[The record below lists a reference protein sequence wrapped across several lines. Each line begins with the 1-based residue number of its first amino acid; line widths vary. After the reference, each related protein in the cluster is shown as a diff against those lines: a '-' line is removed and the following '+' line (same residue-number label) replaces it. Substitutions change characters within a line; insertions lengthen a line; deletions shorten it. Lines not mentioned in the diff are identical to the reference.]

1 MLKKWFKQSISF
13 TTRLGEISLFTWP
26 LDAYVLK
33 AHFTKL
39 SAHPTIPAELSA
51 LFKDSVDVVVMRSHP
66 VNTPLLPRLSILPQ
80 AIRYVPANYQR
91 YWVVFD
97 GDFENY
103 LKKFSS
109 KSRNTLLRKVRKFA
123 EFSGG
128 EIDWREYCKPEEM
141 REFYK
146 LAGEVSQKTYQ
157 ERLLDCG
164 LPTDQKFQDNMLALA
179 AEDSIRGYLLFHQKK
194 PIAYIYCPVR
204 DGIALYEYVG
214 HDPEYQ
220 RWSPGTLLQ
229 YFALQ
234 CLFTANHIRIF
245 DFTEGE
251 GAHKAF
257 FATNN
262 QYCADIY
269 YFRRTWCNFSKVALH
284 VSSDRLSRGI
294 VQVLDRLG
302 VKATVKKLLRS
313 RA

>member
-1 MLKKWFKQSISF
+1 MEKWLRQSINF
-13 TTRLGEISLFTWP
+13 TVRLGEISLFTWP
-26 LDAYVLK
+26 LSACVLK
-33 AHFTKL
+33 THFTKL
-39 SAHPTIPAELSA
+39 PAHPAVPAELPE
-51 LFKDSVDVVVMRSHP
+51 LFRDSVDVVVIRSHP
-66 VNTPLLPRLSILPQ
+66 AESSLTRLSLLPQ
-80 AIRYVPANYQR
+80 AIQYVPSSYQR

-103 LKKFSS
+103 LKKFSA
-109 KSRNTLLRKVRKFA
+109 KSRNTLLRKIKKFT

-128 EIDWREYCKPEEM
+128 EIDWKEYCKPEEM
-141 REFYK
+141 YEFHK
-146 LAGEVSQKTYQ
+146 LAIEVSQKTYQ

-164 LPTDQKFQDNMLALA
+164 LPTNQQFRENMLTLA
-179 AEDSIRGYLLFHQKK
+179 AEDNVRGYLLFYQKK
-194 PIAYIYCPVR
+194 PIAYIYCPIQ

-234 CLFTANHIRIF
+234 CMFTASHIKIF

-269 YFRRTWCNFSKVALH
+269 YFRRTWCNFIKVILH
-284 VSSDRLSRGI
+284 ASSDKLSRAI
-294 VQVLDRLG
+294 VQVLERL
-302 VKATVKKLLRS
+302 KLKTYVKKIFRS